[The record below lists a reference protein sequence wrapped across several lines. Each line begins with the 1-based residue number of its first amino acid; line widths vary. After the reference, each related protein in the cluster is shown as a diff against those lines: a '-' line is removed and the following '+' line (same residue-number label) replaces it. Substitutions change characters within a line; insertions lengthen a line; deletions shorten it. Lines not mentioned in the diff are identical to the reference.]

1 MDAAAVFLAIL
12 VVFCVFQGMLIAR
25 VRGLANEIDI
35 LKSAL
40 PGSSLSSP
48 VGSVASGTASGLS
61 PEAVAALAAA
71 IGGADDGK

>member
-1 MDAAAVFLAIL
+1 MDAAAVFLMLLVLFCIL
-12 VVFCVFQGMLIAR
+12 QGVLIAR
-25 VRGLANEIDI
+25 VRGLGNEIAI

-40 PGSSLSSP
+40 PGSSSLAP

-71 IGGADDGK
+71 IGGANDAK